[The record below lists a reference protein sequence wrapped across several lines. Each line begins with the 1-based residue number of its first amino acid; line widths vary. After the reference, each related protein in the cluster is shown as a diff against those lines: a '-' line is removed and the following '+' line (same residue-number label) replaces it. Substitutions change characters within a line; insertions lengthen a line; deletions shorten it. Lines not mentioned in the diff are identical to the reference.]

1 MTHPCLLRLLLRT
14 CVRDNYVQSSRR
26 PPDIIYGLDVG
37 FSVTGDEGYEL
48 YFLGEAAGESKEI
61 GGLGGVA
68 RAGEHDGV
76 IAQSKNA
83 SQDDA

>member
-1 MTHPCLLRLLLRT
+1 MAQRT
-14 CVRDNYVQSSRR
+14 RVRDNYVQ
-26 PPDIIYGLDVG
+26 PPGGPPYIIYSLDVG
-37 FSVTGDEGYEL
+37 IAVAGDEGYEL

-68 RAGEHDGV
+68 RAGEYDSI